1 MNKVFDSTR
10 TAGSSAAIMLGG
22 LFVMIT
28 VLAGGAA
35 IGQVRDPRAAMPR
48 ADAVRPA
55 APAPGGFAGQVESA
69 VSRADAQVNAA
80 NAANVPQAGQS
91 GVMRAAM
98 DPWAGPVSQD
108 ERRVGPRKLSSEERV
123 LLRQEIRRAS
133 EEVYEPYRKHKH

>member
-1 MNKVFDSTR
+1 
-10 TAGSSAAIMLGG
+10 MLGG

-35 IGQVRDPRAAMPR
+35 IGQVRDPRAALPR
-48 ADAVRPA
+48 PDAVRPA
-55 APAPGGFAGQVESA
+55 APAPGGFAGQVENA

-80 NAANVPQAGQS
+80 NVPQEAGQS

>member
-1 MNKVFDSTR
+1 
-10 TAGSSAAIMLGG
+10 MLGG

-28 VLAGGAA
+28 VLAAGAA
-35 IGQVRDPRAAMPR
+35 IGQVRDPRAPLSR
-48 ADAVRPA
+48 AEGARSA
-55 APAPGGFAGQVESA
+55 SAPGGFANQVESA
-69 VSRADAQVNAA
+69 VSRADAQASAA
-80 NAANVPQAGQS
+80 NAAQAGQS

-108 ERRVGPRKLSSEERV
+108 EKRVGPRKLSSEERV

>member
-35 IGQVRDPRAAMPR
+35 IGQVRDPRAPLSR
-48 ADAVRPA
+48 AEAARPA
-55 APAPGGFAGQVESA
+55 PPVAGGLAVQVESA
-69 VSRADAQVNAA
+69 VSQADAQANTAA
-80 NAANVPQAGQS
+80 APQPGHS
-91 GVMRAAM
+91 GVIRAAM
-98 DPWAGPVSQD
+98 DPWAGPVSPD

>member
-1 MNKVFDSTR
+1 
-10 TAGSSAAIMLGG
+10 MLGG

-35 IGQVRDPRAAMPR
+35 IGQVRDPRAALPR

-55 APAPGGFAGQVESA
+55 APVPGGFASQVESA

-80 NAANVPQAGQS
+80 NVPPEGQS
-91 GVMRAAM
+91 GVIRAAM